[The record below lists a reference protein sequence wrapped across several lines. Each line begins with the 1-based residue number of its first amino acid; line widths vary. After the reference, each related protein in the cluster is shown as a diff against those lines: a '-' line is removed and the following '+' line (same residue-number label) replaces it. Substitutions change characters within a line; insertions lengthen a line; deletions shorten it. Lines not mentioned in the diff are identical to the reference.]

1 MNNLFLILLSLGMV
15 QGVAEFLPI
24 SSSAHL
30 VIMENI
36 DWFHYNL
43 ALLGKNVNLFINV
56 ALHVATLLAVFIYLS
71 RDIWRII
78 KGSISGIIKKDF
90 KAPELLTARNIL
102 IASIPAGVVG
112 LLLNDFFE
120 AIFASATSAF
130 IFLIIN
136 GFILIYTK
144 KIPVNSR
151 KIEETGII
159 RSFAIGF
166 FQAFAIM
173 PGISRSGMTIAGG
186 MFNGLEPTES
196 AKFSFYMAIPV
207 IGGAGFMEGMKA
219 VKGAIPF
226 EIFGPLGISMAVTV
240 VVALVSMKILFT
252 LVKRIKL
259 DIFGYYTILLGI
271 AGLLFLH
278 L

>member
-1 MNNLFLILLSLGMV
+1 MNYLFPVLLVLGIV
-15 QGVAEFLPI
+15 QGIAEFLPI
-24 SSSAHL
+24 SSSGHL
-30 VIMENI
+30 VILESI
-36 DWFHYNL
+36 PWFRESIHT
-43 ALLGKNVNLFINV
+43 LGKNLNLFINV
-56 ALHVATLLAVFIYLS
+56 ALHVATLLAVFIYLA
-71 RDIWRII
+71 RDIWQII
-78 KGSISGIIKKDF
+78 RGSITGLAEKNF
-90 KAPELLTARNIL
+90 TAPELLTARNI
-102 IASIPAGVVG
+102 IVASIPAGIIG
-112 LLLNDFFE
+112 LLLNDYFE

-136 GFILIYTK
+136 GFILISTK
-144 KIPVNSR
+144 RIPVKSR

-159 RSFAIGF
+159 RSLFIGF

-207 IGGAGFMEGMKA
+207 IGGAGLIEGMKA
-219 VKGAIPF
+219 LKGAFPA
-226 EIFGPLGISMAVTV
+226 EIFAPLALSFALTV

-259 DIFGYYTILLGI
+259 DIFGYYTIVLGI
-271 AGLLFLH
+271 AGLIILNV
-278 L
+278 